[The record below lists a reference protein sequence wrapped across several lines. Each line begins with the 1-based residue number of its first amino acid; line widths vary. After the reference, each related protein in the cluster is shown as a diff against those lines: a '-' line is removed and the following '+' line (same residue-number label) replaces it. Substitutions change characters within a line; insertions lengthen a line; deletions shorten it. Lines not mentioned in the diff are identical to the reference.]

1 MHLSI
6 QPSKTAPAHEH
17 HALSHHPLIRVVL
30 KKGPNFLWSVKDIME
45 ATQLTERT
53 VQEMLADGV
62 ISTITLNTRKES
74 HNSKP
79 RRKCTSGSLLIY
91 LLKNSQEVPEA
102 ETLGALDIILG
113 QLNDRILKL
122 LLDHIPKLIASRAS
136 RAVIVCKDAA
146 PKPADTQT
154 ELFPVPTQDAA

>member
-6 QPSKTAPAHEH
+6 QPAKTAPAHEH
-17 HALSHHPLIRVVL
+17 HALSHHPLIRAVL
-30 KKGPNFLWSVKDIME
+30 KKGPSFLWTVKDIME
-45 ATQLTERT
+45 ITQLTERP
-53 VQEMLADGV
+53 VQEMLSDGV
-62 ISTITLNTRKES
+62 ISTISLPTRKDS
-74 HNSKP
+74 YNSKP

-146 PKPADTQT
+146 PQVPGSQLD
-154 ELFPVPTQDAA
+154 LFSASTQDAA